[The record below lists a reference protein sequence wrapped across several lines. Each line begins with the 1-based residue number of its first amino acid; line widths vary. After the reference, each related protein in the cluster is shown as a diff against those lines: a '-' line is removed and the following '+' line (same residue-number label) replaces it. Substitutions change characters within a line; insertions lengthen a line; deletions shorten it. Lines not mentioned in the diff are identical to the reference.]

1 MLAMFAESYRRTGSS
16 VSMSRAR
23 RSTRLQK
30 RREVRALLDEIA
42 TSDSPSP
49 VSVDL
54 PSGLK
59 EVLDLWLATRLT
71 H

>member
-1 MLAMFAESYRRTGSS
+1 MST
-16 VSMSRAR
+16 SRAR

-49 VSVDL
+49 ASVDL

-59 EVLDLWLATRLT
+59 EVLDLWLGTRLT